1 MGYRTV
7 LAVLDT
13 PKNTRQVTDF
23 AVALANQ
30 FQGHVIGAH
39 AEAVAMVPL
48 VAPMEIPDPVT
59 VQALQDM
66 AHRETEAV
74 ETLFLDAARREGI
87 SHEWRSFITSSG
99 FNSAALIDSARCADL
114 VVAAQGETGML
125 SESRS
130 ELESFLFES
139 GRPVLLIPHIL
150 TAPKPIRR
158 VLIAWNGSREAARA
172 TFDAMPFLKAAE
184 EVEIFTVDAT
194 DTAAQSADMAGVEIA
209 ATLSRHGIK
218 VSVTSQQKSGLDPAI
233 AIENRL
239 SDSSIDLLVMGAY
252 GNKRWWEMLFGGV
265 TRTLLDSMTAL
276 TLLSR

>member
-87 SHEWRSFITSSG
+87 SHEWRSFVTSSG

-184 EVEIFTVDAT
+184 EVEIFTVDAA

>member
-87 SHEWRSFITSSG
+87 SHEWRSFVTSSG